1 MVEFKIVVSDPKTGK
16 SYSFEAKDD
25 VAESLI
31 GKKIGDKIDGKL
43 IELEGYELE
52 ITGGS
57 DNAGFMMK
65 KSIEGTQRKSIVV
78 PKGKGFWKTRK
89 GVRARRTF
97 AGNTVYEKTAQIN
110 CKIIKYGKKPLE
122 NPTEENGQEEN

>member
-1 MVEFKIVVSDPKTGK
+1 MVEFKIVVSDSKTGK
-16 SYSFEAKDD
+16 SYSFEVKDAT
-25 VAESLI
+25 AEALI
-31 GKKIGDKIDGKL
+31 NKKIGDKIDGKL
-43 IELEGYELE
+43 LGLEGYELE

-65 KSIEGTQRKSIVV
+65 KNLEGTQRKAIVV

-89 GVRARRTF
+89 DVRMRRTF
-97 AGNTVYEKTAQIN
+97 AGNTIYEKTAQVN

-122 NPTEENGQEEN
+122 VQNEENGQKEN